1 MLKQIKNNYIII
13 TLVILTSIV
22 VLSIISPYLPH
33 SLAYTNEISEK
44 KFLSPISEVSTR
56 AKDVNIT
63 QLVNSTYN
71 KFGSGC
77 PNEIAIYVH
86 GFNKTNSDAKEEFN
100 RIQTSLIY
108 NNYRIP
114 IVGFSWDSNVNWDI
128 AKNNAKDNG
137 LYLAQFLMQFKNKCP
152 STHIHL
158 IAHSL
163 GASVIDSALVILDI
177 NTSWNTKI
185 ATVHLLGAA
194 INNQLIS
201 NNTLLGNATENVV
214 NKFYNLFNPEDEGL
228 RVNKQVENY
237 QPLGLVGAPKGVF
250 HLNYKDITV
259 SYEIPPISDA
269 DGDSNSKE
277 CFENIQPSRLWGD
290 NHCGYIGFRNS
301 TTGSLID
308 DGAMNIVVSDWI
320 KS

>member
-1 MLKQIKNNYIII
+1 MLKQIKNNYIV

-22 VLSIISPYLPH
+22 VLSLHSLILLPY

-44 KFLSPISEVSTR
+44 KFLSPIFEVSTR
-56 AKDVNIT
+56 TNDINIT

-77 PNEIAIYVH
+77 PNEIAVYVH

-114 IVGFSWDSNVNWDI
+114 IVGFSWDSNVNWTI
-128 AKNNAKDNG
+128 AKNNARDNG
-137 LYLAQFLMQFKNKCP
+137 LYLAQFIMEFKNKCP
-152 STHIHL
+152 STNIHL

-177 NTSWNTKI
+177 NTNWNAKI

-214 NKFYNLFNPEDEGL
+214 NKFYNLFDPEDEGL
-228 RVNKQVENY
+228 KVNEQVEKY
-237 QPLGLVGAPKGVF
+237 QPLGLVGAPKGAF
-250 HLNYKDITV
+250 HLNYKDIDV

-277 CFENIQPSRLWGD
+277 CFENIQPSHLWGN

-301 TTGSLID
+301 TSDALID
-308 DGAMNIVVSDWI
+308 DGVMNIVVRNLV
-320 KS
+320 K